1 MKSNRS
7 LNAEPNWHSYSGVK
21 ILPDFCKETYVEFR
35 ILMKSANL
43 NCRTIL
49 TFIMIAQD
57 TKQKWEKALE
67 RARETSSPSTEAV
80 EDILE
85 TSSEFSFIKSS
96 ELSPDI
102 SVIASP
108 MAKKR
113 KLETNFQNH
122 DSATRKEHEAL
133 LVMNQKED
141 KNDES
146 SMWSDDEV
154 NCLMSVSLSNNE
166 CFHEIENDKDE
177 KVNHFLT
184 GYDEDFTATT
194 SSKKCSACNSNIDQ
208 CLDESSLSFMDGDQ
222 VNLSYFKDEKW
233 KQTAHHNIPCFWHD
247 MFGCE
252 DCYQNSFS
260 GTHLCELGEAVMSF
274 KYDNCICENCLYYL
288 AKKIDKGWWDDSW
301 DVDSFSEKIFPL
313 PKNERLN
320 KSFP

>member
-35 ILMKSANL
+35 MLMKSANL

-154 NCLMSVSLSNNE
+154 NFLMSVSLSNNE
-166 CFHEIENDKDE
+166 CFHEIPTEIE
-177 KVNHFLT
+177 LYGVLW
-184 GYDEDFTATT
+184 T
-194 SSKKCSACNSNIDQ
+194 SGP
-208 CLDESSLSFMDGDQ
+208 F
-222 VNLSYFKDEKW
+222 
-233 KQTAHHNIPCFWHD
+233 QT
-247 MFGCE
+247 
-252 DCYQNSFS
+252 
-260 GTHLCELGEAVMSF
+260 L
-274 KYDNCICENCLYYL
+274 
-288 AKKIDKGWWDDSW
+288 
-301 DVDSFSEKIFPL
+301 
-313 PKNERLN
+313 LN
-320 KSFP
+320 